1 MSQMTLKANGVEFRA
16 GDDPAELCTASFGM
30 KAELDED
37 GRFTHRPQMA
47 TGRVSRQMLMTDG
60 KLSLLAVTV
69 SGQRFNLL
77 AQQADKHPVAEM
89 VLDKQAGGQLVP
101 LFKVVMKDV
110 QPIRWRLTWT
120 GDGNDGL
127 NGATFVENITLRCSE
142 GTVVNLTDNDPAPFK
157 LD

>member
-1 MSQMTLKANGVEFRA
+1 MSQMHLKANGTEFRA
-16 GDDPAELCTASFGM
+16 GDDPAELCTANFGM

-37 GRFTHRPQMA
+37 GRFTHRPRMA
-47 TGRVSRQMLMTDG
+47 IGRVGRRMLMTDG
-60 KLSLLAVTV
+60 KLSLLAATL

-89 VLDKQAGGQLVP
+89 VLDKQAGAQLVQ

-127 NGATFVENITLRCSE
+127 HGATFVEQVTLVCSE
-142 GTVVNLTDNDPAPFK
+142 GKVVNLTDNSEAPFK